1 LNKIDDGKTAVKI
14 GNPKTLEFQ
23 VVRTSLIP
31 GLLKTIRENRS
42 HSLPIKVF
50 ESTDVVFKD
59 LSLERQARNVR
70 HAAAIW
76 CNKSAG
82 FEVIHGLLDK
92 VMKTLEVKRI
102 SVSDTKSESGYY
114 LKEKDGKSDLLATTL
129 LRDTQHLSSQI
140 PPISLVARRQSTT
153 ALHHLPRN
161 IPASPPSRR
170 ASSLS
175 WVLTLTSSLVAL
187 ASYTPRFS
195 RNSRFHTL
203 APL

>member
-1 LNKIDDGKTAVKI
+1 MKI

-42 HSLPIKVF
+42 HPLPIKVF

-82 FEVIHGLLDK
+82 FEVVHGLLDK

-102 SVSDTKSESGYY
+102 SASDTNSESGYY
-114 LKEKDGKSDLLATTL
+114 LKEKDGKSGHSVAAVPP
-129 LRDTQHLSSQI
+129 RDTHQLPLQI
-140 PPISLVARRQSTT
+140 PHISPAVRQQSTS
-153 ALHHLPRN
+153 ALRHRLGSTPV
-161 IPASPPSRR
+161 SLPSRR
-170 ASSLS
+170 ASS
-175 WVLTLTSSLVAL
+175 
-187 ASYTPRFS
+187 PR
-195 RNSRFHTL
+195 
-203 APL
+203 

>member
-1 LNKIDDGKTAVKI
+1 MNKIDDGKTAVKI

-114 LKEKDGKSDLLATTL
+114 LKEKDGKSGLLAATP
-129 LRDTQHLSSQI
+129 LRDT
-140 PPISLVARRQSTT
+140 
-153 ALHHLPRN
+153 
-161 IPASPPSRR
+161 
-170 ASSLS
+170 
-175 WVLTLTSSLVAL
+175 
-187 ASYTPRFS
+187 
-195 RNSRFHTL
+195 
-203 APL
+203 

>member
-1 LNKIDDGKTAVKI
+1 MNKVDNRKTAVKI

-42 HSLPIKVF
+42 HPLPIKVF

-82 FEVIHGLLDK
+82 FEIVHGLLDK
-92 VMKTLEVKRI
+92 VMKTLEVKKI
-102 SVSDTKSESGYY
+102 SASDTGPESGYY
-114 LKEKDGKSDLLATTL
+114 LKEKDGKSGHSVAAAPP
-129 LRDTQHLSSQI
+129 RDT
-140 PPISLVARRQSTT
+140 
-153 ALHHLPRN
+153 HH
-161 IPASPPSRR
+161 SP
-170 ASSLS
+170 L
-175 WVLTLTSSLVAL
+175 
-187 ASYTPRFS
+187 
-195 RNSRFHTL
+195 
-203 APL
+203 